1 MIEYNIFKNALH
13 KIALNTP
20 NPDNLKGFKSKKP
33 AISFK
38 ENPKN
43 YKGLNDEYYGTA
55 YRLDYL
61 KPFNAY
67 FMVLDI
73 DDYKETEYNILEAIP
88 KEALE
93 THTVKTGSGGMHLYY
108 LSRTPRSIKQNLTIP
123 LDLKGLTESAVK
135 NGKYGGLIVANYCYA
150 IYRDKYYTD
159 YYKKFYRHDNQD
171 ILEINSFDNLVNEI
185 YNNLG
190 VKTEK
195 QVAYDPVM
203 TNKVYTGDADLEKYY
218 EVIYSI
224 FKDSLNSKHMSAYK
238 INCNIRE
245 LNDNEREILCNW
257 LINDFGNTMKDINNF
272 KHEFLKRS

>member
-43 YKGLNDEYYGTA
+43 YKGLNDTYYGTA

-73 DDYKETEYNILEAIP
+73 DNYKNTEYNILDAIP
-88 KEALE
+88 EEALE

-108 LSRTPRSIKQNLTIP
+108 LSRAPRSIKQNLSIP

-150 IYRDKYYTD
+150 IVHHKYYTD
-159 YYKKFYRHDNQD
+159 YYKKFYRHDNQG
-171 ILEINSFDNLVNEI
+171 ILEINSFDNLVKEI

-195 QVAYDPVM
+195 QVAYDPVI
-203 TNKVYTGDADLEKYY
+203 TNKVYTGDADLESLY
-218 EVIYSI
+218 EVIYKI
-224 FKDSLNSKHMSAYK
+224 FEKNINSKHMNTYRL
-238 INCNIRE
+238 NCRLHF
-245 LNDNEREILCNW
+245 LNDIEKKTICNW
-257 LINDFGNTMKDINNF
+257 LIKDFGDCMEDIENF